1 MDNHKIH
8 TKIEANTR
16 QEDKIH
22 AETRSGIH
30 KITRHKNNVVSAEK
44 HFAKVCRSESVNYL
58 QNKNDDQPSADDDQF
73 QILDLNYPVPFADF
87 TSENGWEELQ
97 RDNFFILAIAE
108 AFKIKTSAK
117 ITDGALHEHIV
128 KLKTKADDIFAIADS
143 GSPKVFLNEKQH
155 AAYNKMT
162 IP

>member
-1 MDNHKIH
+1 MSSKRRKIWA
-8 TKIEANTR
+8 KCGKR
-16 QEDKIH
+16 
-22 AETRSGIH
+22 R
-30 KITRHKNNVVSAEK
+30 

-73 QILDLNYPVPFADF
+73 QILDLNYPVLFADF

-97 RDNFFILAIAE
+97 RDNFSVLVIAE

-117 ITDGALHEHIV
+117 ITDGALHGHIV
-128 KLKTKADDIFAIADS
+128 KLKTKADDIFAIGDS

-162 IP
+162 IPLSSKISKRKTLHET